1 MKLRRW
7 MQLNLFSIN
16 ATTFKRVYRHHKYNQ
31 GKCLLLNMCILR
43 AFLVGQIW
51 PHTTHGY
58 PPEDICLDSICSL
71 TELEDLEVYSQLVQ
85 DHTPSIVLN
94 IWLLIKSSISET
106 HLSNVCFLTCAFS
119 LHVLLGILSSSIGI
133 HTQMWKCA

>member
-1 MKLRRW
+1 M
-7 MQLNLFSIN
+7 NLFSNKPTKFIS
-16 ATTFKRVYRHHKYNQ
+16 VYGHHNYNQ
-31 GKCLLLNMCILR
+31 GKCLLRNMCILR

-58 PPEDICLDSICSL
+58 PPEEMCLDSICSL

-94 IWLLIKSSISET
+94 I
-106 HLSNVCFLTCAFS
+106 
-119 LHVLLGILSSSIGI
+119 
-133 HTQMWKCA
+133 